1 MPDALASLPAAAL
14 ALAPLAFLGS
24 FVYGVTGFGS
34 GLVTVPLASHLF
46 PLPFVLAVFALVDA
60 ANALR
65 TVARQPREV
74 VRSEAVRLVP
84 ACVAGVGLGAALL
97 LVLPAA
103 ALMAALGMFVLAYVG
118 WTTFAPR
125 PLPTVGPGWAPL
137 AGLAGGV
144 ASAMFGA
151 GGPPYVV
158 YLSLR
163 PHSPAQLRATLALT
177 SLVSIGAR
185 IVAFAWAG
193 LLSSAGVWLVA
204 LAVLPVTL
212 LALHVAD
219 RVHARLSR
227 DALLHAIRAL
237 LAVAGASLVLRALA
251 GAPV

>member
-1 MPDALASLPAAAL
+1 M
-14 ALAPLAFLGS
+14 
-24 FVYGVTGFGS
+24 
-34 GLVTVPLASHLF
+34 
-46 PLPFVLAVFALVDA
+46 
-60 ANALR
+60 
-65 TVARQPREV
+65 
-74 VRSEAVRLVP
+74 
-84 ACVAGVGLGAALL
+84 
-97 LVLPAA
+97 
-103 ALMAALGMFVLAYVG
+103 
-118 WTTFAPR
+118 
-125 PLPTVGPGWAPL
+125 
-137 AGLAGGV
+137 
-144 ASAMFGA
+144 
-151 GGPPYVV
+151 V

-227 DALLHAIRAL
+227 DALLRAIRAL
-237 LAVAGASLVLRALA
+237 LAVAGASLVLRALT